1 MDTYFRKLIL
11 TRKHS
16 SRMRTAAR
24 WPWGCVF
31 CTRGGVLYTDCV
43 YLLSRWC
50 ASGSEGV
57 PLSLGCA
64 SGSGGGEGGGV
75 RGGIPPPG
83 SRGRRPPFHH
93 TPPSP
98 QPPLP
103 QPPFIKTSLHHTSF
117 HHIPP
122 SSHPP
127 WTEWLRD
134 RCKNITLSQV
144 VYSGSFDVFLNR
156 VWNILIW
163 FV

>member
-16 SRMRTAAR
+16 SRMRTARSLTVGVCVLYERGCGVYGLCVSAVQVVCL
-24 WPWGCVF
+24 WVWGCTSESRV
-31 CTRGGVLYTDCV
+31 CLWVRGWWRG
-43 YLLSRWC
+43 W
-50 ASGSEGV
+50 GK
-57 PLSLGCA
+57 
-64 SGSGGGEGGGV
+64 
-75 RGGIPPPG
+75 GGIPSPG

-117 HHIPP
+117 HHIPS

-163 FV
+163 SV